1 LITAAIL
8 FQFGTGAIRGFAVTL
23 FWGLV
28 ISLFT
33 AFFITQ
39 SVFDLRKQYKTLSI

>member
-1 LITAAIL
+1 VL

-33 AFFITQ
+33 AYFITQ
-39 SVFDLRKQYKTLSI
+39 SAFDMRKQYNSLSI